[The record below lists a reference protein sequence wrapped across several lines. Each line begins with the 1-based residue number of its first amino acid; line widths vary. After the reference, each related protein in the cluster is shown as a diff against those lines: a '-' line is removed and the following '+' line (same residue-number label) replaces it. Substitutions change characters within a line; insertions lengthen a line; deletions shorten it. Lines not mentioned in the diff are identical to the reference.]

1 MDLPLFDVAFACP
14 DSDVSFICRRSNGLA
29 SLERGG
35 SISRKYITGVP
46 LFKLSDPVTLRRISS
61 SFWRCE
67 CARISFP
74 FVVKIENIVR
84 IFALPKYIG
93 DSKTS
98 EEDVPELNDHHVSS
112 SPSR

>member
-1 MDLPLFDVAFACP
+1 
-14 DSDVSFICRRSNGLA
+14 
-29 SLERGG
+29 
-35 SISRKYITGVP
+35 
-46 LFKLSDPVTLRRISS
+46 
-61 SFWRCE
+61 
-67 CARISFP
+67 
-74 FVVKIENIVR
+74 VVKIENIVR